1 MNPLKIIKGLPEEGE
16 RMGWLKYDTV
26 IKVMCSIWTA
36 HGILMNPMKI
46 IKGTSEEDERRI
58 DWP

>member
-16 RMGWLKYDTV
+16 RMGWFKYDSYKSNVFNLNSTWY
-26 IKVMCSIWTA
+26 S
-36 HGILMNPMKI
+36 NESSEDY
-46 IKGTSEEDERRI
+46 KGMTEEDERRT